1 MNCSTPG
8 LPIFYHLEFAQVH
21 VHWISDVIQSS
32 PPLSPSSPSAF
43 DRSQHQD
50 LFQCQLFSSGGHS
63 IGASAS
69 ALSVNIQG
77 WFPLGLTDV
86 IFLQSKGLLIL
97 FQYHSSKASILLCSA
112 FFMVQ
117 LSHLYMTTGKTI
129 ALTIW
134 TSVSKVMSL
143 FFNR

>member
-8 LPIFYHLEFAQVH
+8 LLIFHHLEFAQVH

-43 DRSQHQD
+43 DSSQHQD
-50 LFQCQLFSSGGHS
+50 PFQCQLFSSGGQS

-69 ALSVNIQG
+69 ALSMNIQG

-86 IFLQSKGLLIL
+86 LFLQSKGLLTL

-112 FFMVQ
+112 FFYG
-117 LSHLYMTTGKTI
+117 S
-129 ALTIW
+129 ALT
-134 TSVSKVMSL
+134 SVHDYWKDHS
-143 FFNR
+143 FNYMDLCLQSDVFVF